1 MTKGY
6 VLINIEPGRE
16 MHVYQELM
24 KLKGTSE
31 VSPLLG
37 DIDFIIILETKTPN
51 EIADIVVKKIRTI
64 LGVTSTKTMIQDD
77 FVKNFESLVEGY

>member
-16 MHVYQELM
+16 MHVYQQLM
-24 KLKGTSE
+24 KLKGASD

-37 DIDFIIILETKTPN
+37 DIDFIIILETNNPN
-51 EIADIVVKKIRTI
+51 DIADIVVKKIRTI
-64 LGVTSTKTMIQDD
+64 QGVVSTKTMIQDD

>member
-16 MHVYQELM
+16 MDVYQQLM
-24 KLKGTSE
+24 KLQGSSE

-37 DIDFIIILETKTPN
+37 DIDFIVILETRTPN

-64 LGVTSTKTMIQDD
+64 RGVTSTKTMIQDE